1 MSFLEMSLA
10 AVAVLMYL
18 CCGLATLSLARRFKW
33 TDEGGYF
40 FIFLLWPFFL
50 ANVLTFHE

>member
-1 MSFLEMSLA
+1 MSLA